1 MSKVISTVDRV
12 GLFINL
18 KEKNMGRPK
27 GSKNWNRPNGNQKVC
42 GKTIYYHRLAHD
54 MTQAEMAKK
63 IGISAR
69 NLQRMEN
76 DPKFKTTKST
86 AYKVCYEIIFNPAL
100 ANPEVIALVDKWN
113 EGDNDK

>member
-1 MSKVISTVDRV
+1 
-12 GLFINL
+12 
-18 KEKNMGRPK
+18 MGRPK
-27 GSKNWNRPNGNQKVC
+27 GVKNKRRPNGNIKVC
-42 GKTIYYHRLAHD
+42 GQTIYYHRLAHG
-54 MTQAEMAKK
+54 MTQGEMAKK

-76 DPKFKTTKST
+76 DPKFKTTRST

-113 EGDNDK
+113 EEGTDKLLN

>member
-1 MSKVISTVDRV
+1 MRR
-12 GLFINL
+12 
-18 KEKNMGRPK
+18 GRPI
-27 GSKNWNRPNGNQKVC
+27 GSKNYNKPNGNQSVC

-76 DPKFKTTKST
+76 DPKFKTTRAT

-113 EGDNDK
+113 KKKK